1 MAAFAKDARATD
13 CQSGKPQMHWPKEG
27 LRNTFV
33 ILYSWFI
40 ETKSSNC
47 NWEDITVKDMR
58 DVSITTQ
65 HENALSI
72 VYNALYLSCTL
83 GVDFPKPKGLDLNSE
98 VPRNGGDLCH
108 PYDKARQDIWGLL
121 VIEQHLTLCLKSL
134 YAPTEWTFLIPK
146 SHVIL
151 TPSCN
156 DWSGS

>member
-108 PYDKARQDIWGLL
+108 PYDKARYLGFARHWAASYTLL
-121 VIEQHLTLCLKSL
+121 EIPVCSYRMNIPH
-134 YAPTEWTFLIPK
+134 PPK
-146 SHVIL
+146 SCYFDTIL
-151 TPSCN
+151 
-156 DWSGS
+156 